1 MPWRAMTMSKPS
13 PDVPP
18 LSDLDVPA
26 TLPLSVILRYRHR
39 RHQKAMALGYAIAA
53 AMILTAFAARNGIV
67 FWFGAGFAFA
77 TRDLGQRVC
86 RKQRCRAF
94 RK

>member
-1 MPWRAMTMSKPS
+1 MSWGAMTMSKPS

-18 LSDLDVPA
+18 ISDLDVPA

-53 AMILTAFAARNGIV
+53 VMILLAFAARNEIV
-67 FWFGAGFAFA
+67 FLSGAGFALA

>member
-1 MPWRAMTMSKPS
+1 MSKPS

-18 LSDLDVPA
+18 LSDFDVPA

-39 RHQKAMALGYAIAA
+39 RHQKAMALGYAIAV
-53 AMILTAFAARNGIV
+53 AMILLAFAARIGIV
-67 FWFGAGFAFA
+67 FLSGAGFALA

-86 RKQRCRAF
+86 RKQGCRTF

>member
-1 MPWRAMTMSKPS
+1 MTMSRPS

-53 AMILTAFAARNGIV
+53 AMILTAFAAGNGIV
-67 FWFGAGFAFA
+67 FWFGFGFTLA

>member
-1 MPWRAMTMSKPS
+1 MSKPC

-18 LSDLDVPA
+18 ISDLDVPA

-53 AMILTAFAARNGIV
+53 AMILLAFAARNGIV
-67 FWFGAGFAFA
+67 FVFGVGFALA
-77 TRDLGQRVC
+77 TRDLRQRVC
-86 RKQRCRAF
+86 RKQRCQAF